1 VFPCRNFCFQN
12 DLQRVR
18 FRVTGLEQ
26 HGGMDVATVVFIGR
40 QQGTEHGRLGKKL
53 TRLHA
58 TLVAGGGLTGSAWLS
73 SEGGHTR

>member
-1 VFPCRNFCFQN
+1 M
-12 DLQRVR
+12 L
-18 FRVTGLEQ
+18 RVTGLEE
-26 HGGMDVATVVFIGR
+26 HGGMDVATVAFIGV
-40 QQGTEHGRLGKKL
+40 QQGKESGRLGKKL